1 MKAKEIFSIPN
12 ILSYVR
18 ILLIPVFIGVYINAQ
33 TPRDYYMESNIILI

>member
-18 ILLIPVFIGVYINAQ
+18 ILLIPVFIGIYINCLLYTSDAADEA
-33 TPRDYYMESNIILI
+33 RV